1 MGLAQWSETTLETS
15 RHLKPQ
21 GQALEGLTW
30 PLNDLILSALLI
42 HWALPSPCQEE
53 AEGGIGNAR
62 QHLTQRK
69 DYL

>member
-1 MGLAQWSETTLETS
+1 MLRLAQWSQTTLETS

-42 HWALPSPCQEE
+42 HWAFHNSYNEDAE
-53 AEGGIGNAR
+53 AFR
-62 QHLTQRK
+62 SLLVTW
-69 DYL
+69 

>member
-1 MGLAQWSETTLETS
+1 MGLAQWSETILETS

-42 HWALPSPCQEE
+42 HWALPSLCQEE
-53 AEGGIGNAR
+53 AEALAMPGN
-62 QHLTQRK
+62 T
-69 DYL
+69 